1 MRFVIDMNLSPE
13 WVSVLHSG
21 GHEAKHWSDV
31 GRFDAPD
38 IEILNW
44 ARENACV
51 IFTNDLD
58 FGAIIASTYATFPSV
73 IQLRDLDV
81 TPTANAEI
89 LLRAVSDYAEQLKSG
104 ALISIDARKSRVHIL
119 PIRRSTDE

>member
-13 WVSVLHSG
+13 WAGVLLSG

-38 IEILNW
+38 IEVLNW
-44 ARENACV
+44 AREYGYV

-58 FGAIIASTYATFPSV
+58 FGAIIASTSATFPSV

-81 TPTANAEI
+81 TPTSNTET
-89 LLRAVSDYAEQLKSG
+89 LLKAVSEHAEQLKSG
-104 ALISIDARKSRVHIL
+104 ALISIDARRSRVHIL
-119 PIRRSTDE
+119 PIRRATDE